1 MALFIFKIQTAKKMK
16 YIMHAVT
23 LGGSNDVEKYEIRGR
38 SKKVTLNVYLSI

>member
-23 LGGSNDVEKYEIRGR
+23 LGGSNDVEKYEIRGPVQ
-38 SKKVTLNVYLSI
+38 KKLL